1 MGEDAGKAAGD
12 AARNVRP
19 RTRRTTPRPA
29 SRLLHGGAAALF
41 VIALLAVVWMADA
54 ERHRS
59 WLDLESPL
67 YPAGRAAFDRGD
79 DSTAIALLTAS
90 IDARPRAP
98 RAYRDLVDAS
108 VRGGDAVETETWLR
122 ELVARDGGNPAPH
135 YALGKLALLRH
146 DLPAARMEAEEAIAR
161 DAEHAYARLLLG
173 LVHYRS
179 GRPEPA
185 LAEWKRAR
193 ARLVRE
199 RDLLGEALALNNL
212 AMLDLDQHRYARAQ
226 ERFERTLAIHER
238 LENVAG
244 QTLALM
250 NIGLAQVDRGAFV
263 PAAGTLRRALGLAR
277 ERNDRAAEGR
287 ILEYL
292 CDAIEK
298 TGDYER
304 ALNYADT
311 LLALARPAGDRRM
324 EGAAHQHLATAWADL
339 GDLQPALASGKRA
352 LALAESLGTPRDHS
366 AALLTLADVEIF
378 LGRHEDA
385 RRHLLCCDSVA
396 TAGRIEANVAMAQM
410 GLCLVARAAGDS
422 LEAAARGRRAL
433 ERCEA
438 LGYAEG
444 EGQAA
449 SVLAGLALGRGDLS
463 AALALA
469 DRAVRISRA
478 VGRRIDEARARA
490 RRSAILLAM
499 GDMER
504 SRSEARD
511 ALQLAHATGSGE
523 ALALASLALGDALRG
538 RDDAEALASYET
550 GMQAV
555 EALQGRLRLDELKA
569 GYLESR
575 LELYRRAVELLVEM
589 GRTEGAFGISERY
602 RARALRDLLAARA
615 DGRDLRSAADHHPR
629 TAAGHPPESAAP
641 GGFLS
646 GAPDGELDRIRRAL
660 PMGSILLEYLVTPRR
675 SFCFVV
681 DAEKIEVVELT
692 VTDAD
697 LAREVAALCRPFAK
711 PRGLDT
717 IAFDAAR
724 AARLRRRLLD
734 PALAGRSEVRHL
746 YVVPDGA
753 LAHLPFEL
761 LPWDDA
767 TVDSPTGS
775 AASPAA
781 SSTAS
786 PASASGSSSVPSAG
800 GDDDPAA
807 PMVYAPCRDLRF
819 VDDMLVVSY
828 LPSAACLAWA
838 RGRRAEPAATDGA
851 FGARVGWKEPAGEL
865 LVLAPPSGLRHAMDE
880 AAAISAV
887 FPGARILREEAAT
900 ESALRVLA
908 PRHRRLHVSTHGLVD
923 PVSPWH
929 SGLMLAPRG
938 ADDGCL
944 HAAEVLELGL
954 DCELV
959 VLSACGTGLGRLYAG
974 EGWLG
979 LSRAFLCAGVDQIV
993 VSLWPV
999 HDGATAILMKSVYRE
1014 LASGAEPAKALG
1026 AARRELRRRHA
1037 TTASGLRVSYAQPFF
1052 WAPFVLI
1059 GAPRAGAG
1067 TTDGGQPVPATTARG
1082 SARAAPAPGP
1092 SAESA
1097 PG

>member
-1 MGEDAGKAAGD
+1 MGEDAGTAAGD
-12 AARNVRP
+12 AARNARP
-19 RTRRTTPRPA
+19 NARRSARRPDFRLPRGGSA
-29 SRLLHGGAAALF
+29 GLLA
-41 VIALLAVVWMADA
+41 IALLAVAWIADA
-54 ERHRS
+54 ERHQS
-59 WLDLESPL
+59 WIDFESPL

-90 IDARPRAP
+90 IEARPRAS

-108 VRGGDAVETETWLR
+108 VRRGDAARVEAWLR
-122 ELVARDGGNPAPH
+122 ERAAREGENAAPH

-146 DLPAARMEAEEAIAR
+146 DLPAAEKEAEAAIAR

-173 LVHYRS
+173 LVHYRR

-193 ARLVRE
+193 ALLVRE

-226 ERFERTLAIHER
+226 VRFERTFVIHER

-250 NIGLAQVDRGAFV
+250 NIGLALVDQGAFA
-263 PAAGTLRRALGLAR
+263 PAIETLRRGLRLAR

-298 TGDYER
+298 TGDYPR
-304 ALNYADT
+304 ALRHADT

-324 EGAAHQHLATAWADL
+324 EAAAHQHLATARADL
-339 GDLQPALASGKRA
+339 GDLQPALASGTRA

-366 AALLTLADVEIF
+366 ASLLTLADVEIF

-385 RRHLLCCDSVA
+385 RRHLLRCDSVA

-410 GLCLVARAAGDS
+410 GLCMVARAAGDS

-433 ERCEA
+433 ELCEA
-438 LGYAEG
+438 FGYAEG

-449 SVLAGLALGRGDLS
+449 SVLAGLALGRGELP

-469 DRAVRISRA
+469 DRAVGISRA

-490 RRSAILLAM
+490 RRSTILLAM
-499 GDMER
+499 GQEER
-504 SRSEARD
+504 SRREARS
-511 ALQLAHATGSGE
+511 ALHLAEATGSGE
-523 ALALASLALGDALRG
+523 ALALASLSLGDALRG
-538 RDDAEALASYET
+538 EDVAEALASYET

-575 LELYRRAVELLVEM
+575 LELYRRAAELLIET
-589 GRTEGAFGISERY
+589 GRTEAAFAISERY
-602 RARALRDLLAARA
+602 RARALRDLLAARE
-615 DGRDLRSAADHHPR
+615 DGPSLR
-629 TAAGHPPESAAP
+629 TAAGHPPGASAP
-641 GGFLS
+641 GEVGHGDLES
-646 GAPDGELDRIRRAL
+646 ELEQIRRAL
-660 PMGSILLEYLVTPRR
+660 PEGSILLEYLVTPRR
-675 SFCFVV
+675 SSCFVV
-681 DAEKIEVVELT
+681 DAEEIEVVALE
-692 VTDAD
+692 VTEAE
-697 LAREVAALCRPFAK
+697 LAREVAALCRPFAT
-711 PRGLDT
+711 PRSLDT

-724 AARLRRRLLD
+724 GARLRRRLLD
-734 PALAGRSEVRHL
+734 PVLSGRPQVRQL
-746 YVVPDGA
+746 YIVPDGA

-761 LPWDDA
+761 LPWDGPA
-767 TVDSPTGS
+767 VEPPTLS
-775 AASPAA
+775 AASPAP
-781 SSTAS
+781 SPNPSPTPLTAS
-786 PASASGSSSVPSAG
+786 SAG
-800 GDDDPAA
+800 GADGPAT
-807 PMVYAPCRDLRF
+807 PMAYAPCRDLRF

-828 LPSAACLAWA
+828 LPSAACLAWS
-838 RGRRAEPAATDGA
+838 RGRNLGTESANTPGATGASAGRDG
-851 FGARVGWKEPAGEL
+851 PAGEL
-865 LVLAPPSGLRHAMDE
+865 LVLAPPSGLRHAADE
-880 AAAISAV
+880 AAAIGAV
-887 FPGARILREEAAT
+887 FPGARILREAAAT
-900 ESALRVLA
+900 ESALRALA

-938 ADDGCL
+938 AEDGCL

-979 LSRAFLCAGVDQIV
+979 LSRAFLCAGADRIV

-999 HDGATAILMKSVYRE
+999 HDGATAILMEGFYRE
-1014 LASGAEPAKALG
+1014 LASGAQPAEALG
-1026 AARRELRRRHA
+1026 AARRALRQRHA
-1037 TTASGLRVSYAQPFF
+1037 VIAPDLRVSYAQPFF

-1059 GAPRAGAG
+1059 GASRAGAG
-1067 TTDGGQPVPATTARG
+1067 TGGGGMPVPATTARE

-1092 SAESA
+1092 SAETA